1 MADKAQ
7 ALYNFWS
14 GFGLPA
20 YDESNAPEDAAF
32 PRITYETAADSFG
45 GEVALSAAL
54 WYYSTSWEAISKK
67 SAEIAAFIGMGGK
80 VLKTDD
86 GAMWIKRGT
95 PFAQRVADTN
105 DSLRRIVMNIT
116 AEFFTEN

>member
-20 YDESNAPEDAAF
+20 YDESNAPEDATF
-32 PRITYETAADSFG
+32 PRITYETATDSFG
-45 GEVALSAAL
+45 GEVALTAVL
-54 WYYSTSWEAISKK
+54 WYYSTSWGAISKK
-67 SAEIAAFIGMGGK
+67 SAEIAAFIGRGGK
-80 VLKTDD
+80 VFKTDD
-86 GAMWIKRGT
+86 GAIWIKRGT
-95 PFAQRVADTN
+95 PFAQRVTDTN
-105 DSLRRIVMNIT
+105 DSIRRIVMNIT

>member
-1 MADKAQ
+1 MDKAQ
-7 ALYNFWS
+7 ALYAFWS
-14 GFGLPA
+14 GYDLPA
-20 YDESNAPEDAAF
+20 YDETNAPEDAPF
-32 PRITYETAADSFG
+32 PRITYETATDSFG

-67 SAEIAAFIGMGGK
+67 SAEIAADIGMGGK
-80 VLKTDD
+80 MLKTND
-86 GAMWIKRGT
+86 GAIWVKRGT
-95 PFAQRVADTN
+95 PFAQRVAETN